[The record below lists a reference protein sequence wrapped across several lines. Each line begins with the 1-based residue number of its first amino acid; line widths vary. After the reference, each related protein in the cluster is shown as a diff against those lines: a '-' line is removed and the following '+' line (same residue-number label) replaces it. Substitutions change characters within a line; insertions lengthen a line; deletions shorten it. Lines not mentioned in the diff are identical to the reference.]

1 VEIKEDDDSIDES
14 ATIAEISMYT
24 LQFGFFATYSVTSC
38 FIRNNYYECS
48 ADDDDYY
55 IHHSVDSNHTDLD
68 CVWCNGPITTTRL
81 PNHTD
86 SSEFY

>member
-14 ATIAEISMYT
+14 AAVAEISLYT
-24 LQFGFFATYSVTSC
+24 LQFGFFATYAVTSC

-48 ADDDDYY
+48 ADDDY
-55 IHHSVDSNHTDLD
+55 IYQSVDSNHTDSD
-68 CVWCNGPITTTRL
+68 CVWCNGPITTRL

-86 SSEFY
+86 SSVFY